1 MEVSLKRDKLITM
14 DWIDE
19 YIEKLGLEGYCDFE
33 NRVNKALDQL
43 RPGKCYD
50 IATDVKEE
58 DQELFIK
65 ICCCYIN
72 QHPEYEMSDDYCR
85 IYNRSDR
92 L

>member
-1 MEVSLKRDKLITM
+1 MESNLKKYKLITM

-19 YIEKLGLEGYCDFE
+19 YIEKLGLEEYCNFE
-33 NRVNKALDQL
+33 RRVNIALDKL
-43 RPGKCYD
+43 RPGRYYD
-50 IATDVKEE
+50 IVIDVKEE

-65 ICCCYIN
+65 FCCCYIN
-72 QHPEYEMSDDYCR
+72 QHPEYELSEDYCR